1 MWHKSQSHC
10 KMTSTSSFT
19 CGIMYFFSIFNK
31 TFLTV
36 AKIQKQKLQMEKE
49 RLGWGKETLIR
60 GEFRHFVSFLYSIL
74 RQVIIK
80 VVQIS
85 VTCNYFFHNVCTHM
99 KSYSYYLT
107 NTTIDTHTYIH
118 TYIRRYIHKQ
128 YTRAY
133 IHAYVYMYI
142 LYICTYV
149 HIYKRSTSN
158 TKKRFYDSE

>member
-1 MWHKSQSHC
+1 MWHKSQSYC

-85 VTCNYFFHNVCTHM
+85 VTRNYFFHNVCTHM

-107 NTTIDTHTYIH
+107 NTTIDTHTYTH
-118 TYIRRYIHKQ
+118 TYI
-128 YTRAY
+128 
-133 IHAYVYMYI
+133 
-142 LYICTYV
+142 
-149 HIYKRSTSN
+149 HIYIYTQVH
-158 TKKRFYDSE
+158 T